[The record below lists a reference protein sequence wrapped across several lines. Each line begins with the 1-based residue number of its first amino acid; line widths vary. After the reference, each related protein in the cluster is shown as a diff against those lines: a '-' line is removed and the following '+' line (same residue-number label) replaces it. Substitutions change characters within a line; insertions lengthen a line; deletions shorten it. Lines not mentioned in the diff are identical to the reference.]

1 VTAAQLAVANAN
13 AAFAENPSEAGET
26 LCEKAAADLVVL
38 KTKVIQAKLAFERA
52 EIAFTDATDGWRKS
66 S

>member
-1 VTAAQLAVANAN
+1 MVLETTNARPIWVN
-13 AAFAENPSEAGET
+13 LTCGET